1 MKKENKKTLNNYG
14 IFLIIL
20 FSILTGFLY
29 LVACAIKG
37 RWLLPQDGFASNTRV
52 DATNESAG
60 ETIAAVDTPSD
71 EADKLSDEAD
81 KPSDEEGKLDPD
93 EIDGIL
99 RVLATPIE
107 EAERLMLEAEI
118 DLPNFAK
125 GNVRG
130 FLEVGS
136 LTADALLLTH
146 SFEKEVSSRCN
157 SRKDEMEAN
166 TQRLLSMFD
175 RAVSDRHE
183 VVDPIIANLDATF
196 SQKIHAQLDNR
207 IFGERRIIEGQPEA
221 RGLNND
227 DCERIVVTIC
237 DQEQSSHSN
246 PQYYC
251 MMH

>member
-1 MKKENKKTLNNYG
+1 MKKGNKKTLNNYG
-14 IFLIIL
+14 MFLIGL

-60 ETIAAVDTPSD
+60 KTIAAVDTPSD
-71 EADKLSDEAD
+71 E
-81 KPSDEEGKLDPD
+81 EGKLNSD
-93 EIDGIL
+93 EL
-99 RVLATPIE
+99 NELLADLAIPIE
-107 EAERLMLEAEI
+107 EAERLALESKI
-118 DLPNFAK
+118 LLPNLAE
-125 GNVRG
+125 GNVRR
-130 FLEVGS
+130 FLEVAR

-166 TQRLLSMFD
+166 TQRLLGMFD

-183 VVDPIIANLDATF
+183 VVNSSIADQDATF

-207 IFGERRIIEGQPEA
+207 TFGERRIIEGQPEA
-221 RGLNND
+221 RELNKD
-227 DCERIVVTIC
+227 DFERIVETIC
-237 DQEQSSHSN
+237 QQEQSSHSN